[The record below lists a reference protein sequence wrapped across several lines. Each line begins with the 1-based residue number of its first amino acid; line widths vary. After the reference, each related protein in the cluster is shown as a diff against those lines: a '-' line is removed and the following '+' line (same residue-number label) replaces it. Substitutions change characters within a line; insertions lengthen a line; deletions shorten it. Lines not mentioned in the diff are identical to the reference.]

1 MPDKLETLKLLME
14 KRRRLESAEKA
25 LADGDNERITDL
37 PDLETDEER
46 QDRILNDPAA
56 WSPGV

>member
-14 KRRRLESAEKA
+14 KRRRLESAEAA
-25 LADGDNERITDL
+25 LKEGDMQRFSEESDI
-37 PDLETDEER
+37 ETDDER
-46 QDRILNDPAA
+46 HDRLMNDPTA